1 VRDKCNFKGVDTK
14 SISTR
19 AVISPAKTTITTTAI
34 SKTRTTEKAVA
45 AITTIITA
53 RATETTT
60 IITIIKTAISR
71 INKALSYF
79 YFQAIPL

>member
-1 VRDKCNFKGVDTK
+1 
-14 SISTR
+14 
-19 AVISPAKTTITTTAI
+19 
-34 SKTRTTEKAVA
+34 VA

-79 YFQAIPL
+79 YFQAILL